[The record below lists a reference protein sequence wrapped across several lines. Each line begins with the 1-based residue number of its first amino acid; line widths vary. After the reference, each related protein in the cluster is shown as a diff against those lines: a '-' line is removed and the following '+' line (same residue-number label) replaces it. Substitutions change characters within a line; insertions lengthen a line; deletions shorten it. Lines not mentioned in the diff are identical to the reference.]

1 MAADIASERRPSH
14 VSQVLFEVWKNG
26 STYKY
31 CTTSTT
37 LARKY
42 VWPKTYFR

>member
-1 MAADIASERRPSH
+1 MLYLQFNGMTSH
-14 VSQVLFEVWKNG
+14 FCSKNRI
-26 STYKY
+26 YA
-31 CTTSTT
+31 

>member
-1 MAADIASERRPSH
+1 MGNN
-14 VSQVLFEVWKNG
+14 LGN
-26 STYKY
+26 YK
-31 CTTSTT
+31 